1 MSAVFMVADNRI
13 GFAPLSTANMR
24 GIGWFRVGRR
34 FAPPVFSLQAL
45 SGATACNTGS
55 CDHPDKL
62 LKSRQ
67 TI

>member
-34 FAPPVFSLQAL
+34 FAPPVFRCKHCPAPPL
-45 SGATACNTGS
+45 ATPEAAIIPIS
-55 CDHPDKL
+55 C
-62 LKSRQ
+62 
-67 TI
+67 